1 MGKAT
6 KSFGGFFQNSVLDPM
21 RGKVNIPDQYKVDK
35 TAYENTASQTAN
47 QERLRKQALGED
59 MGNTTAQLQLKR
71 GTDRNIS
78 QIVGNVNAQRNNQSL
93 ALREGLRAQA
103 GAGQTAAGDSAMLR
117 AQEMQSAQE
126 AYAQD
131 LNRQQIALQNRES
144 TKAGI
149 SSQTQQLQAGANLN
163 QQQQTKKEFTRGMDM
178 ANSMM
183 KGSGSSGGGMAA
195 MGGSDENIKKNVK
208 NVSSKDLEDFA
219 EKLNAKKF
227 NYKQPN
233 GELYQNGE
241 VTGIMAQDLEK
252 SKIGKTMVVESDEGK
267 MVDFKRAVPV
277 TMAAISDIMKR
288 IKKIEKSKE

>member
-1 MGKAT
+1 MGKAI
-6 KSFGGFFQNSVLDPM
+6 KKVGKFAQGSVADPM
-21 RGKVNIPDQYKVDK
+21 RGKINIPDQYRVDD
-35 TAYENTASQTAN
+35 TAYENSASQTAN

-59 MGNTTAQLQLKR
+59 MGNTTAQLQLRK

-103 GAGQTAAGDSAMLR
+103 GAGQIAAGDSAMLR

-131 LNRQQIALQNRES
+131 LNRQQTALQNREA

-163 QQQQTKKEFTRGMDM
+163 KQQQTKKLFTSGMDM
-178 ANSMM
+178 ASNF
-183 KGSGSSGGGMAA
+183 

-233 GELYQNGE
+233 GELYQDGE
-241 VTGIMAQDLEK
+241 VTGVMAQDLEK
-252 SKIGKTMVVESDEGK
+252 SKIGKTMVVDSDEGK